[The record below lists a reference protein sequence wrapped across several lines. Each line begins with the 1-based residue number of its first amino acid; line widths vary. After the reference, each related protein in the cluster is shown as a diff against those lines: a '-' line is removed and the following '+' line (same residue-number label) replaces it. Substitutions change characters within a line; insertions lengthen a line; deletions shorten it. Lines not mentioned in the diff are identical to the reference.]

1 MACNCFEEAKEKVR
15 ETTGDPHAMIR
26 GVFTPI
32 NGKIRLLPSMRF
44 YIERKRRMVPFVK
57 VKVVLT

>member
-15 ETTGDPHAMIR
+15 EPTGNPHAMIR

-32 NGKIRLLPSMRF
+32 NGKIHLLPS
-44 YIERKRRMVPFVK
+44 IEVLYRKK
-57 VKVVLT
+57 KEGWYLL